1 MGIANKPNARPAR
14 VPPGGIAPFSRAG
27 PADNAPPVLPRSYPR
42 GTRLGM
48 HMHREAQLLF
58 ASQGVMQVTTPK
70 GRWLVPPERAVWLPP
85 RVEHAVDVLADIEM
99 RALLVDAGWLAA
111 HPEATRLGNEFV
123 VAVGPLLR
131 EAILACF
138 DPPGAPARH
147 PRRTGLLLE
156 LALYEL
162 AEAEDAA
169 TFVPLPIDPRALRVA
184 RLVLADPGGDRALD
198 DLSAEAGASAR
209 TVSRLFRAETDFSF
223 KEWRQRAR
231 IVAAVEALG
240 TSAGGRAS
248 VKQVAARL
256 GFSSPAAFGHAF
268 RQVLGMTPGEM
279 LRQPGA
285 RR

>member
-1 MGIANKPNARPAR
+1 MSIAHT
-14 VPPGGIAPFSRAG
+14 PPEPPPFSCAS
-27 PADNAPPVLPRSYPR
+27 PVPNAPPVLSRSYPR
-42 GTRLGM
+42 GTRLGQ

-58 ASQGVMQVTTPK
+58 AAQGVMQVTTPR

-85 RVEHAVDVLADIEM
+85 RVEHAVDVLSDIEM
-99 RALLVDAGWLAA
+99 RALLVNASWLAA
-111 HPEATRLGNEFV
+111 HPEAPRLESEFV

-138 DPPGAPARH
+138 GPAGPH
-147 PRRTGLLLE
+147 PRRAGLLLE

-162 AEAEDAA
+162 PEAGDAA
-169 TFVPLPIDPRALRVA
+169 TFVPLPQDARALRVA
-184 RLVLADPGGDRALD
+184 MMVLADPGGERTLD
-198 DLSAEAGASAR
+198 DLAAEAGASER
-209 TVSRLFRAETDFSF
+209 TVSRLFSAETDFSF

-240 TSAGGRAS
+240 APGAARVS

-256 GFSSPAAFGHAF
+256 GFASAAAFSHAF
-268 RQVLGMTPGEM
+268 RQVVGVSPGEVV
-279 LRQPGA
+279 RQGQG